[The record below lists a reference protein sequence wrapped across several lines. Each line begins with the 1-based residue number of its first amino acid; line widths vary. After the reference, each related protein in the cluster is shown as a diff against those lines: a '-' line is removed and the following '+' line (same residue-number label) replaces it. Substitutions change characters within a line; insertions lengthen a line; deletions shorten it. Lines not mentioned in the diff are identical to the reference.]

1 MIIFFLSLKTITIW
15 VFKIGSYYIYATYFR
30 TVTKNVFPTVNNFF
44 KDFEIFSTDF
54 MWCGTYII
62 PHIRSETSEVSS
74 IVSNLID

>member
-1 MIIFFLSLKTITIW
+1 MDAIIYIIA
-15 VFKIGSYYIYATYFR
+15 IIDSYYIYATYFK